1 MHSGHEIRKNVKYIF
16 VYPKLKDFET
26 NMDNINRQMNGIW
39 CALNDTDK
47 TYDSIF
53 AVAVDTS
60 YPVKDMFYERDRIYE
75 KISRC

>member
-1 MHSGHEIRKNVKYIF
+1 MKYIF

-26 NMDNINRQMNGIW
+26 NMDILPTNEWDMVRSY
-39 CALNDTDK
+39 DTDK

-60 YPVKDMFYERDRIYE
+60 YPVNDMFYE
-75 KISRC
+75 